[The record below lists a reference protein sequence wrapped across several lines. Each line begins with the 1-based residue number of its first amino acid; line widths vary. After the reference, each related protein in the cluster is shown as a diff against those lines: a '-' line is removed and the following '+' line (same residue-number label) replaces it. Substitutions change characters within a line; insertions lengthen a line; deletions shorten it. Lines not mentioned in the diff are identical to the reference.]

1 MSAVPR
7 QATPQAA
14 ATMPTAQPQSR
25 RRTRRRRDWWVYG
38 CYAVLALFLLWVL
51 VPILQVALNSFKTEN
66 DIFTSKPRVT
76 FHPTLSNYH
85 TVFGQ
90 LAFLHY
96 LLNSTIVAVGTTV
109 LSLVVGVP
117 AAYALARLPVPGRE
131 WWAGGILFT
140 RMAPAVALVVPIFV
154 IFDRLQL
161 LGTYWALILAD
172 TTFNLPIVIWL
183 MRGFF
188 EEVPVELEEAAVVD
202 GTSRFG
208 AFTRVAL
215 PLVTPGLAASAVLC
229 LLFSWNEFLF
239 ALVLSNSQTQTVPI
253 GVAGFVGT
261 VSIDWGGSSAAAVI
275 AMIPVFVLGLLAQR
289 FLVRGLT
296 LGAVKG

>member
-1 MSAVPR
+1 
-7 QATPQAA
+7 
-14 ATMPTAQPQSR
+14 
-25 RRTRRRRDWWVYG
+25 
-38 CYAVLALFLLWVL
+38 
-51 VPILQVALNSFKTEN
+51 
-66 DIFTSKPRVT
+66 
-76 FHPTLSNYH
+76 
-85 TVFGQ
+85 
-90 LAFLHY
+90 
-96 LLNSTIVAVGTTV
+96 
-109 LSLVVGVP
+109 
-117 AAYALARLPVPGRE
+117 
-131 WWAGGILFT
+131 
-140 RMAPAVALVVPIFV
+140 
-154 IFDRLQL
+154 
-161 LGTYWALILAD
+161 
-172 TTFNLPIVIWL
+172 

-275 AMIPVFVLGLLAQR
+275 AMIPVFALGLLAQR

-296 LGAVKG
+296 LGAV

>member
-1 MSAVPR
+1 MTAVPR

-14 ATMPTAQPQSR
+14 ATKPAAEPQSR
-25 RRTRRRRDWWVYG
+25 RRVKRRRDWWVYG
-38 CYAVLALFLLWVL
+38 CYAVLVLFLVWVL

-66 DIFTSKPRVT
+66 DIFTSTPRAS

-117 AAYALARLPVPGRE
+117 GAYALARLPVPGRE
-131 WWAGGILFT
+131 WWARGILFT

-188 EEVPVELEEAAVVD
+188 EDVPVELEEAAVVD
-202 GTSRFG
+202 GTTRFG
-208 AFTRVAL
+208 AFIRVAL